1 MKKTIV
7 AMTAAAFFASGVL
20 AAAPALAAGKAKQ
33 PEMVPLPAIMVAPAM
48 WILNTKKNP
57 NFKPA
62 KPYGPK
68 TRTSL

>member
-7 AMTAAAFFASGVL
+7 AMTAAAFFATGTL
-20 AAAPALAAGKAKQ
+20 AAAPALAAGKQ
-33 PEMVPLPAIMVAPAM
+33 PEMVPLPAIGVLPAM
-48 WILNTKKNP
+48 WILSLKKNEK
-57 NFKPA
+57 FKPA